1 MHRGEMASGR
11 GDGLPGCSCRTRP
24 APGWAHSSP
33 NRPRLPV
40 WLFRVQSLT
49 SFHQKEIPSLS
60 LSPSV
65 WKTQGRPWPTPTVD
79 DRTGLGG
86 VDVIIPGGEGVRG
99 APGEQGETLLEASV
113 GCGAQKGTWQ
123 TRGLPAE
130 QIACENGRAV
140 RWGDAGRLRPGVAP
154 EASTPPESGGQQM
167 LGGICFRRKL
177 RKGPRHP
184 RGLGSLRG
192 QDQTEQRTQPSSGSR
207 HQ

>member
-1 MHRGEMASGR
+1 MGCRVVPA
-11 GDGLPGCSCRTRP
+11 GLGPRP
-24 APGWAHSSP
+24 AGLTPPPTALAPLCGSSGF
-33 NRPRLPV
+33 N
-40 WLFRVQSLT
+40 
-49 SFHQKEIPSLS
+49 LS
-60 LSPSV
+60 LPFIRKKFLLSRSPSV

-79 DRTGLGG
+79 DRTGLGR

-99 APGEQGETLLEASV
+99 APGEQGETFLEASV
-113 GCGAQKGTWQ
+113 GCGAQKGTRQ

-130 QIACENGRAV
+130 QIAYENGRAV

-167 LGGICFRRKL
+167 LGGICFRRNL

-184 RGLGSLRG
+184 RGLGSLHG